1 MCGWGHCLEES
12 RPGRWVTG
20 PVPSSALWSVDR
32 DAKIVSQTSRILEK
46 RVLGALS
53 GPDMPKAAKA
63 G

>member
-1 MCGWGHCLEES
+1 M
-12 RPGRWVTG
+12 TG